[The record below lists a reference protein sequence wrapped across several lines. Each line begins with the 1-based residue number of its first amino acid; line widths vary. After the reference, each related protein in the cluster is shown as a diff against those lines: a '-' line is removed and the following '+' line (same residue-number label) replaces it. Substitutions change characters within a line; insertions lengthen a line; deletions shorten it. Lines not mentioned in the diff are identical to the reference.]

1 MRAFR
6 AVGAFRAGDRR
17 WHEFRIEIAAED
29 EEDATQRVL
38 SNLGSRHHVNRRNIK
53 FKEIVPIEIDDVSN
67 PVVRYLAGG
76 AR

>member
-17 WHEFRIEIAAED
+17 WQKFSIEIAAED

-38 SNLGSRHHVNRRNIK
+38 SNLGSRHRVNRRNIE
-53 FKEIVPIEIDDVSN
+53 FKEIVPIEIGDISD

-76 AR
+76 TR